1 MLEIKEGVTVVCL
14 LGHMQ
19 AMFQQVALD
28 PEKTCLIWGDV
39 VFDDV

>member
-19 AMFQQVALD
+19 AMFLQVSLD
-28 PEKTCLIWGDV
+28 PEKTWLIKGGGGV
-39 VFDDV
+39 